1 MYFFN
6 VIKIIYLCMVLP
18 VLLDGS
24 TARRYMYKL
33 QNQTVYRH
41 LSTPPTDHI
50 LLHHRPPTAVTVIL
64 FVLSGFSFSFRF
76 VLPCLSILF
85 GSLGTFRGF
94 S

>member
-1 MYFFN
+1 VYSVN
-6 VIKIIYLCMVLP
+6 RIQYIEVLQVYLY
-18 VLLDGS
+18 
-24 TARRYMYKL
+24 TKYKL

-94 S
+94 P